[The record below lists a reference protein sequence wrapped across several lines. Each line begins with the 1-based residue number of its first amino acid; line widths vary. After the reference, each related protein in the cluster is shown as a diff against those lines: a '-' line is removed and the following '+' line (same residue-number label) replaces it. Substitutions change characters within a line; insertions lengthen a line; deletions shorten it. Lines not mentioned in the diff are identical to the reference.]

1 MIYEVAP
8 ELAGETVTLWWGL
21 FDQELYVEHQER
33 RFGPF
38 GPIDGPIPLHRYRS
52 LRKYAGNDRIER
64 IEALAEKLGLPRA
77 ALETMAPLPAS
88 AASPIAAPASIPF
101 VDPDPFN
108 ELRFASPLAA
118 KLAIADYLGRPLA
131 QLTDEDRAYLDALIR
146 DTLDRRTIITCV
158 RGYFRDKARS
168 RPAEKDGDHAR

>member
-1 MIYEVAP
+1 M
-8 ELAGETVTLWWGL
+8 
-21 FDQELYVEHQER
+21 
-33 RFGPF
+33 
-38 GPIDGPIPLHRYRS
+38 
-52 LRKYAGNDRIER
+52 RKYAGNERIER

-77 ALETMAPLPAS
+77 ALERMAPLPAS

-108 ELRFASPLAA
+108 ELKFASPLAA

-131 QLTDEDRAYLDALIR
+131 QLTDEDRAYVEALIR

-158 RGYFRDKARS
+158 RGYFRGKARS